1 LRRALLAAVASA
13 ALSCAPT
20 YAEGYEAAF
29 SAGLRAQNAGRWEEA
44 AKHFAEAGA
53 LGERYKDRDEARLL
67 QAEALEKLGKDAEAE
82 ALYRRIEREA
92 GGRYQGQ
99 RAAYALGRLVWET
112 KGFEAG
118 SKELLG
124 AVRKYPSHGM
134 VRHALKRMIQH
145 VEDEKGPE
153 AAWAW
158 FEPIAK
164 SLEGTQA
171 EEAAT
176 YEKGGLLARVGKKD
190 EAVSVLLAQARK
202 YRYPNGSLTDDAYY
216 VASLFLEDLGKNREA
231 IDVLVEMLKPMEAAY
246 GGASYRRPRFPQGQ
260 YRIAVLYRDRF
271 KDRERAKREFW
282 RVYTDHETAR
292 QTDDALWQ
300 KARLE
305 REDGQQKEACAT
317 LETLLAKKKDSRYV
331 RCVRLLCPTLPA
343 GDKPCPAYVEEAVTG
358 NAPEPAPETE

>member
-1 LRRALLAAVASA
+1 MRRALLAALITG

-20 YAEGYEAAF
+20 YAEGYEASF

-44 AKHFAEAGA
+44 AKHFAEAGK
-53 LGERYKDRDEARLL
+53 LGKRYKDRDEARLM
-67 QAEALEKLGKDAEAE
+67 QAEALEKLGNVAEAE
-82 ALYRRIEREA
+82 ALYRTILREA

-112 KGFEAG
+112 KGFDAG
-118 SKELLG
+118 SKELLA
-124 AVRKYPSHGM
+124 AVRMYPSHGN

-145 VEDEKGPE
+145 IEDEKGPE
-153 AAWAW
+153 AAFAW

-164 SLEGTQA
+164 SLEGTEA

-176 YEKGGLLARVGKKD
+176 YEKAGLLARVGKK
-190 EAVSVLLAQARK
+190 EESVKVLLAQARK

-216 VASLFLEDLGKNREA
+216 VASLFLEDLGKYREA
-231 IDVLVEMLKPMEAAY
+231 IDVLVEMLEPMEAAY
-246 GGASYRRPRFPQGQ
+246 GGASYRRPRFPQAQ

-271 KDRERAKREFW
+271 NDRERAKREFW

-305 REDGQQKEACAT
+305 HDDGQQKEACAT
-317 LETLLAKKKDSRYV
+317 LDTLLEKKKDSRFV

-343 GDKPCPAYVEEAVTG
+343 GDKPCPAYIEETITG
-358 NAPEPAPETE
+358 SAPEVSPDTE